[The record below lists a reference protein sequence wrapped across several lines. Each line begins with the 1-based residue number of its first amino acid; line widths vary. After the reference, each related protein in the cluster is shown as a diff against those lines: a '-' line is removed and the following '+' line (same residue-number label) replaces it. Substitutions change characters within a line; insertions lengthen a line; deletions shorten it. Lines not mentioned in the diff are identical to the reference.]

1 MDSQDIQPAS
11 DAKSHRPRVV
21 IRNNPVLAKELRG
34 LIRQKRSRVV
44 LTFYLIVVA
53 VIAFLLYISI
63 VSTNTIT
70 PDPDVRRTLGKTVFL
85 SITLVQLIGIIF
97 TAPLFSADSIT
108 IEREDKTFDLLR
120 TTSVSASSI
129 VRGKL
134 LAGIMFTLLLP
145 LISLPLQGSAFLLG
159 GISPLE
165 FLLTILILVTTTIF
179 LCSVSI
185 YASSRSGRTSSAV
198 GLAYTVSSTILL
210 GFPILAY
217 VIIKLAPFPSD
228 QGFFDM
234 LHSISKNLDPIPQ
247 IIPIIV
253 VWILVS
259 SNPISAAVVSYN
271 LFLEKGIYV
280 LYDLEPNFQ
289 ITFPF
294 VVPWIIFVIIYM
306 FTSWIFYQSSVRRIA
321 KSNKL

>member
-1 MDSQDIQPAS
+1 MDNQDIQPAS
-11 DAKSHRPRVV
+11 DAKSSHPRVV

-34 LIRQKRSRVV
+34 IIRQKRSRVV
-44 LTFYLIVVA
+44 LTSNLIVVA
-53 VIAFLLYISI
+53 VIAFLLYTSI
-63 VSTNTIT
+63 VSTNAIT

-108 IEREDKTFDLLR
+108 TEREDKTFDLLR

-134 LAGIMFTLLLP
+134 LAGIVFTLLLL

-159 GISPLE
+159 GITPLE

-185 YASSRSGRTSSAV
+185 YASSRSRRTSSAM
-198 GLAYTVSSTILL
+198 GLAYTVSSTVLL
-210 GFPILAY
+210 GLPILAY

-228 QGFFDM
+228 LVFFDI
-234 LHSISKNLDPIPQ
+234 LHSMSKNLDPVPQ
-247 IIPIIV
+247 IILVIV

-259 SNPISAAVVSYN
+259 SNPITAAVVSYN
-271 LFLEKGIYV
+271 LFLDKGIYL

-289 ITFPF
+289 IAFPIL
-294 VVPWIIFVIIYM
+294 VPWIIFVLIYI
-306 FTSWIFYQSSVRRIA
+306 FISWIFYRSSVRRIA
-321 KSNKL
+321 KSNKV

>member
-1 MDSQDIQPAS
+1 MDNQDIQLAS
-11 DAKSHRPRVV
+11 DAKSSRPRVV

-34 LIRQKRSRVV
+34 IIRQKRSRVV

-53 VIAFLLYISI
+53 AITFLLYISV
-63 VSTNTIT
+63 VSTNAIT

-85 SITLVQLIGIIF
+85 SITIVQLIGIIF

-108 IEREDKTFDLLR
+108 IEREDKTLDLLR

-134 LAGIMFTLLLP
+134 LAGIMFTLLLL

-159 GISPLE
+159 GITSLE

-185 YASSRSGRTSSAV
+185 YASSRSRRTGSAM

-210 GFPILAY
+210 GLPILAY
-217 VIIKLAPFPSD
+217 VIIKLAPFPND
-228 QGFFDM
+228 QVFFDI
-234 LHSISKNLDPIPQ
+234 LHSMSKNLDPVPQ
-247 IIPIIV
+247 IILIIV
-253 VWILVS
+253 VWILVA
-259 SNPISAAVVSYN
+259 SNPISTAVVSHN
-271 LFLEKGIYV
+271 LFLDKGMYV
-280 LYDLEPNFQ
+280 LYDLEPNFR

-294 VVPWIIFVIIYM
+294 LAPWIIFVLIYI
-306 FTSWIFYQSSVRRIA
+306 FTSWIFYRSSFRRIA